1 MRFLKTVLMVVCL
14 ASPVLAVDSD
24 LLRYLGSD
32 TKVIAWANVDRVVS
46 SPLGIFVQSIAG
58 AENRDFTN
66 FITATGFDPRRD
78 LRELVLG
85 SPGRAQ
91 PRKGLIAARGS
102 FNGPQ
107 LGALAVLS
115 GGKKDSYNGV
125 DIYFTGGAHGGVW
138 FSFPEPTI
146 ALVGDE
152 PTLKAAIDRGTQNAQ
167 LDPRLT
173 AKIPAAGTNQDVW
186 FAAIEPAGVGSG
198 KRFVALETVDLVSGG
213 LTLGSVVQLNAE
225 ALMRTEKDAQSLAG
239 LIKMFAGMLQ
249 SQQQRNPAI
258 ARLLPF
264 LQNADAKVEGT
275 AVLFSTSASEAVIEQ
290 LLRARQKVASLR

>member
-1 MRFLKTVLMVVCL
+1 MQNRVKMRFLKTVLMAVCL

-24 LLRYLGSD
+24 LLRYVGSD
-32 TKVIAWANVDRVVS
+32 TKAIAGAYVDRVVG
-46 SPLGIFVQSIAG
+46 SPLGIFLQSMAG

-78 LRELVLG
+78 LRELILA
-85 SPGRAQ
+85 SPGKAQ
-91 PRKGLIAARGS
+91 PGKGLIAAGGT

-107 LGALAVLS
+107 LGALAVVL

-125 DIYFTGGAHGGVW
+125 DLYFTGGAHGGVW

-146 ALVGDE
+146 ALLGDE
-152 PTLKAAIDRGTQNAQ
+152 ANRKAAIDRRTQAAQ
-167 LDPRLT
+167 LDPRL
-173 AKIPAAGTNQDVW
+173 AGKMSGAGSNQDAW
-186 FAAIEPAGVGSG
+186 FAAIEPSGVGNG
-198 KRFVALETVDLVSGG
+198 KRFIALETIDLISGG

-225 ALMRTEKDAQSLAG
+225 ALMRTERDAQSLAG

-264 LQNADAKVEGT
+264 
-275 AVLFSTSASEAVIEQ
+275 
-290 LLRARQKVASLR
+290 